1 MTMGD
6 AQEDPLVLRLVAQL
20 ESLEKRC
27 VELEARCN
35 KLEAPSSAATVVT
48 ATSVVVDKQT
58 KDPEKEN
65 KGPPSRVKVIIS
77 KRDNEGEPIES
88 EGELPTTKEE
98 DTSTHAFVLKRIIFD
113 STSRRDNESEIN
125 ITNPD
130 LWNLL
135 KMHLRWYPYH
145 IFSDSPVT
153 LSSPYEPI
161 VFSWDQ
167 LLEVASSPGADSDR
181 QAKDDLKL
189 LLDTISGGSSGDEK
203 LDKFFKIRD
212 NYKNQQQE
220 TIQFDDLWTI
230 FPPGTL
236 IYGKPFQNEDQVFVV
251 RDNNM
256 TWPKWNDDTSEH
268 FPWALEAWSYDWKE
282 GSFGRS
288 SFILSF
294 EHFDGHRPVTALK
307 YYPFK
312 MHKDREAVQS
322 KLIERGKLFQQ
333 YCNAKDES
341 RMFDYKGDAI
351 PEKKGFSGMKGDETD
366 NQHDSH
372 SSSDYDFSF
381 FRRFMF
387 RNSRRDVLPNAN
399 SSRVDGRVMVDYAS
413 FYQYGSTNGRNG
425 PLSRSE
431 TGPECGCSDCQGNE
445 ALAERYRTRF
455 DRMPKNQDWED
466 EQYLLCPPR
475 VLGYILAEKQWAQL
489 QVTHLK
495 VIPHG
500 DDQNAWS
507 SRLKLADEDS
517 KNLLF
522 DLVRCHISLETREI
536 D

>member
-1 MTMGD
+1 M
-6 AQEDPLVLRLVAQL
+6 
-20 ESLEKRC
+20 
-27 VELEARCN
+27 
-35 KLEAPSSAATVVT
+35 
-48 ATSVVVDKQT
+48 
-58 KDPEKEN
+58 
-65 KGPPSRVKVIIS
+65 
-77 KRDNEGEPIES
+77 
-88 EGELPTTKEE
+88 
-98 DTSTHAFVLKRIIFD
+98 KRIIFD

-203 LDKFFKIRD
+203 LDKFFKMRD

-351 PEKKGFSGMKGDETD
+351 PEKKGFSGMKGDEVSCTQRDLIGSYANLYTD
-366 NQHDSH
+366 RQS
-372 SSSDYDFSF
+372 
-381 FRRFMF
+381 
-387 RNSRRDVLPNAN
+387 A
-399 SSRVDGRVMVDYAS
+399 
-413 FYQYGSTNGRNG
+413 
-425 PLSRSE
+425 
-431 TGPECGCSDCQGNE
+431 
-445 ALAERYRTRF
+445 
-455 DRMPKNQDWED
+455 
-466 EQYLLCPPR
+466 
-475 VLGYILAEKQWAQL
+475 
-489 QVTHLK
+489 
-495 VIPHG
+495 
-500 DDQNAWS
+500 
-507 SRLKLADEDS
+507 
-517 KNLLF
+517 
-522 DLVRCHISLETREI
+522 
-536 D
+536 